1 MKCIKRIKTKN
12 VNKYG
17 IDKATERLEY
27 AQSKHLGLK
36 NKVRNLLMLRFPQ
49 S

>member
-27 AQSKHLGLK
+27 AQSKHLVLK
-36 NKVRNLLMLRFPQ
+36 NKVRNLLTILLPLC
-49 S
+49 

>member
-1 MKCIKRIKTKN
+1 MKCITRIKTKN

-36 NKVRNLLMLRFPQ
+36 DKVRNLLTILLPLC
-49 S
+49 